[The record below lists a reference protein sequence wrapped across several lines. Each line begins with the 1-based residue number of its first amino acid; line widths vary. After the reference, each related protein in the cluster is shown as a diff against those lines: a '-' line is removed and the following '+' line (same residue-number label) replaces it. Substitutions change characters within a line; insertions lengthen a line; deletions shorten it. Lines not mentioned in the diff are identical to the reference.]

1 MTCTFRFQALG
12 RLGMVLALAVL
23 AACGKTVGEA
33 SHRPPQEK
41 VTIAVP
47 TTPHAALLHLAQVKG
62 FYAENGLDV
71 SITEAT
77 HGKAALDL
85 LSQGR
90 VDLASAAETPFVISV
105 LKGEPLG
112 MAATVASVSS
122 EMAVVAR
129 RDKQVRKPD
138 DLRGKRVGVT
148 LGTSG
153 EYYLWA
159 LMTRHRIPANA
170 VELIN
175 VPPGDMVKMLSEG
188 AVDAVS
194 AWEPVKS
201 AVQAAQGPQA
211 VVFAEPEVYTVTHL
225 LIGRNEFLQS
235 RPDTVKRLLSAL
247 LRAEQYAKEHP
258 DETLQTMATWLHL
271 DPKNLSQGWHTLA
284 LKVDLR
290 QSQLL
295 TIEDESRWAIARGY
309 AARSDIPNFLPHIHL
324 DPLLAVQPDRV
335 SVVH

>member
-1 MTCTFRFQALG
+1 MNRTSRVQALG
-12 RLGMVLALAVL
+12 WLVVACSIAALASLV
-23 AACGKTVGEA
+23 ACGKSAGEA
-33 SHRPPQEK
+33 PRDKLS
-41 VTIAVP
+41 IAVP
-47 TTPHAALLHLAQVKG
+47 TTPHAALLHLARIKG
-62 FYAENGLDV
+62 YYADSGLDL

-90 VDLASAAETPFVISV
+90 VDLATAAEVPFVIAV

-112 MAATVASVSS
+112 MVATVASVSS

-129 RDKQVRKPD
+129 KDRNVRTPS

-148 LGTSG
+148 PGTSG

-159 LMTRHRIPANA
+159 LMTRHRIPADS
-170 VELIN
+170 VEL
-175 VPPGDMVKMLSEG
+175 VSTPPGDMVKMLSTG

-194 AWEPVKS
+194 TWEPVKS
-201 AVQAAQGPQA
+201 AAQAAQGPQA
-211 VVFAEPEVYTVTHL
+211 VVFAEPEVYTVTHV
-225 LIGRNEFLQS
+225 LIGRNDFLKS
-235 RPDTVKRLLSAL
+235 RPDTMKKLLTAL
-247 LRAEQYAKEHP
+247 IQAERYAKEQP
-258 DETLQTMATWLHL
+258 EEALQAVAAWLHV
-271 DPKNLSQGWHTLA
+271 DPKTSRPGWNTLA

-295 TIEDESRWAIARGY
+295 TIEDQSRWAMARGY
-309 AARSDIPNFLPHIHL
+309 AARSDTPNFLPHIHL
-324 DPLLAVQPDRV
+324 EPLLAVQSERV